1 MLTNSPEE
9 TFEPVSSALRRTWQ
23 FGKQQAPH
31 AIFTAA
37 DGGCWRLAALFAF
50 GAICAVA
57 LAARASD
64 SVWEAAS
71 FGKVAAFPEAVPCS
85 SGSGRARIPAS
96 SGPFFSEHARRVGG
110 GDLRSR
116 T

>member
-71 FGKVAAFPEAVPCS
+71 FGKVAAFPGCS
-85 SGSGRARIPAS
+85 LQLRLWAGSDSGQQRAI
-96 SGPFFSEHARRVGG
+96 F
-110 GDLRSR
+110 
-116 T
+116 